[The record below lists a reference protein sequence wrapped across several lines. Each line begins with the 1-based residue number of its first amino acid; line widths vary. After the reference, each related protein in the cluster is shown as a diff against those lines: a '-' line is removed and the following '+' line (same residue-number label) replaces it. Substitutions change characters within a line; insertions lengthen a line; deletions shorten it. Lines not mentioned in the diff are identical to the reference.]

1 MLLVGVR
8 LTYIRG
14 SLAVGKF
21 VPRGAG
27 VLLSGTPLLAEASL
41 PSPTTC
47 ATVYALLVP
56 PKRILS
62 QHEARQQSRPS
73 RHERHLDAGGYLAVR
88 RLAGLHHGACQRLA
102 ARRLAERHLAVG
114 RRIAARHALNK
125 ANAGRL
131 W

>member
-41 PSPTTC
+41 PSSTIF

-56 PKRILS
+56 PKHILP
-62 QHEARQQSRPS
+62 QHEARQKSCPS
-73 RHERHLDAGGYLAVR
+73 RHERHLDAGECLAVR
-88 RLAGLHHGACQRLA
+88 RLAGRQLGAC
-102 ARRLAERHLAVG
+102 RRLAERHLAAG